1 MAKKRVVRQERDIA
15 KERYAVPAVGVY
27 PFIPEKWLLDEYDSK
42 LFLDS
47 AYESGSVMKKK
58 KETVRR
64 SREHYGHPVPD
75 PEFFGY

>member
-1 MAKKRVVRQERDIA
+1 MGKKRVVRQERDIA
-15 KERYAVPAVGVY
+15 KERYAVPAVPVY
-27 PFIPEKWLLDEYDSK
+27 PFILEKWLLNEHDRK

-47 AYESGSVMKKK
+47 AYESDSVIEKK

-64 SREHYGHPVPD
+64 SREHYGHPVPY